1 MWYYLATDQTQ
12 QGPVDETRFRE
23 LTSAGAITPQT
34 LVWREGMSAWQPFES
49 LAGGSTAPV
58 AANAAT
64 CHMCGKAVGADNL
77 IELAGFQTCAECK
90 PKVVQ
95 ALSEGGQLA
104 ASTIWADG
112 KKVVAMDGARFPAR
126 CVKCNQATSEPALK
140 RKLYWHHPAF
150 YLLLFLQIIIYV
162 IVAMFV
168 RKRATVEIHLCRE
181 HLDRR
186 RNFMI
191 GVWVSLALGFAG
203 LVGGIAENQ
212 GLVILAGVVLFL
224 VALTLGMFGV
234 RPLSTA
240 KIRDKTVWLGGAG
253 KDFLASLPT
262 WKA

>member
-1 MWYYLATDQTQ
+1 MWYYLATDQQQ

-23 LTSAGAITPQT
+23 LVTAGAIAPQT
-34 LVWREGMSAWQPFES
+34 LVWREGMSEWQPFES
-49 LAGGSTAPV
+49 LTSTGATAAV

-64 CHMCGKAVGADNL
+64 CHMCGQAVGTDNL
-77 IELAGFQTCAECK
+77 IELAGVQTCAECK

-104 ASTIWADG
+104 TAAVWADG
-112 KKVVAMDGARFPAR
+112 KKVVAMDGALFPAR
-126 CVKCNQATSEPALK
+126 CVKCNQATSEPGLK

-150 YLLLFLQIIIYV
+150 YLLIFFQFIIYV
-162 IVAMFV
+162 IVAVLV

-191 GVWVSLALGFAG
+191 GVWVALFLGLAG

-212 GLVILAGVVLFL
+212 GLVILAGVVLL
-224 VALTLGMFGV
+224 IVALILGILA
-234 RPLSTA
+234 RPLATV
-240 KIRDKTVWLGGAG
+240 KIRDKTVWLRGAG

-262 WKA
+262 WKG